1 MFISFR
7 KFFKKMFGTNKRNNT
22 KTSKLNNISNNT
34 NNLNNKDMLNIVIAG
49 HYCSNDTLNEKVK
62 DIIRIIGPD
71 KNRQG
76 YWLTQ
81 DGKSLNES
89 IILDDYTLLSTES
102 HEKGASFKG
111 KGVNKKK
118 SIMKG
123 FKPIEIKDNNDD
135 EYFEPKPRNNGNSP
149 YEREIPKHLLPN
161 AGFDNTESS
170 KTNIE
175 KQYQETIKIKDPLE
189 ETKNLISKASI
200 ESLNN
205 NYEKKYGSTPYKPIE
220 FEIPVKIIIPYE
232 LNKLSQICELF
243 DIDTKTVAQIIL
255 QNIRLPEETIFNFI
269 KQQLDN
275 PNKQI
280 EINQETNI
288 PEPPKIKIQEQDEKL
303 NNGIENIDNFIS
315 QMFNN

>member
-49 HYCSNDTLNEKVK
+49 HYCSNDTLNAKVK

-118 SIMKG
+118 NIMKG

-205 NYEKKYGSTPYKPIE
+205 NYEKKYGSTPYKQIE
-220 FEIPVKIIIPYE
+220 FEIPIKIIIPYE

-275 PNKQI
+275 PNKPI
-280 EINQETNI
+280 ETKQETNI
-288 PEPPKIKIQEQDEKL
+288 PEPPKIKIQEHDEKL

>member
-1 MFISFR
+1 
-7 KFFKKMFGTNKRNNT
+7 MFGTNKRNNT

-49 HYCSNDTLNEKVK
+49 HYCSNDTLNAKVK

-118 SIMKG
+118 NIMKG

-205 NYEKKYGSTPYKPIE
+205 NYEKKYGSTPYKQIE
-220 FEIPVKIIIPYE
+220 FEIPIKIIIPYE

-275 PNKQI
+275 PNKPI
-280 EINQETNI
+280 ETKQETNI
-288 PEPPKIKIQEQDEKL
+288 PEPPKIKIQEHDEKL

>member
-149 YEREIPKHLLPN
+149 YEREIQKHLLPN